1 MKDGMYSLRS
11 FDATSAGFLDMM
23 ADGREQQAQIMKE
36 VIKGYCAAKGLKC
49 LWEDQQMRVNVEFMI
64 PISAL
69 MKDDD
74 GSVSFT

>member
-1 MKDGMYSLRS
+1 
-11 FDATSAGFLDMM
+11 M